1 MIEFWNQIGIQKSYA
16 KQLNDYYL
24 ATLALNSTS
33 EQDELE
39 MHQNITYPP
48 VAEVKEETK
57 KEKNKFSKSAT
68 QILSKE
74 LFGNGIEVF
83 QLRGEQISDFAF
95 DNSSNSDNI
104 AIGLMAS
111 GIREIPILSTLL
123 FRHRIENGLQL
134 IDQEPLR
141 WEECLHRYD

>member
-1 MIEFWNQIGIQKSYA
+1 M
-16 KQLNDYYL
+16 
-24 ATLALNSTS
+24 ALNSTS

-83 QLRGEQISDFAF
+83 
-95 DNSSNSDNI
+95 
-104 AIGLMAS
+104 
-111 GIREIPILSTLL
+111 
-123 FRHRIENGLQL
+123 
-134 IDQEPLR
+134 
-141 WEECLHRYD
+141 